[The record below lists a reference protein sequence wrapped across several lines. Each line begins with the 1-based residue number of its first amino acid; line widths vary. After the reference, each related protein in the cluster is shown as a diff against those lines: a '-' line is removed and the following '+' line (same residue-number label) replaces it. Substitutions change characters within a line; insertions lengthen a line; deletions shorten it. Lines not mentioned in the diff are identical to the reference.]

1 MSMKNDSEQLRQA
14 VVTSGGNS
22 QSKVLDAVTDIK
34 ILNEKIYDTSSS
46 ADAFDA
52 LSAGDVVKMEGFD
65 QAENNRI
72 FVVTEVESGGEWI
85 KVDKEL
91 KDVREADVP
100 SAGITMYKDPESLT
114 VSGATT
120 DDVLVE
126 VVNLNSAA
134 SSPEEAN
141 RDYFAITDDDT
152 VSSFAE
158 TDDGDVLLLTWADLS
173 AG

>member
-1 MSMKNDSEQLRQA
+1 MKNDSEQLRQA
-14 VVTSGGNS
+14 VVTSSGNS
-22 QSKVLDAVTDIK
+22 QTKVLDAVTDIK
-34 ILNEKIYDTSSS
+34 ILNEKVYDTSSS
-46 ADAFDA
+46 ADAFAA

-72 FVVTEVESGGEWI
+72 YVVTEVESNGEWI

-91 KDVREADVP
+91 KDVKEADIP
-100 SAGITMYKDPESLT
+100 SAGITMYKTPESLT
-114 VSGATT
+114 VTGATT

-134 SSPEEAN
+134 SSPEEAD
-141 RDYFAITDDDT
+141 RDYFAITAANT
-152 VSSFAE
+152 VSSFAV
-158 TDDGDVLLLTWADLS
+158 TDAGDVLLISWSDLS